1 VAWHSRAVAVG
12 RHERFEELRPRLV
25 ALFGEGEALTS
36 VFAVLTLMEMAWH
49 DCYGE
54 VTPPASVMDDVL
66 RCSPGTLAGLVHA
79 AQLAVIDRRDLRL
92 QADQIGD

>member
-1 VAWHSRAVAVG
+1 MTVG

-25 ALFGEGEALTS
+25 ALFGEGEVLPS

-54 VTPPASVMDDVL
+54 VTPPAAVIDDVL
-66 RCSPGTLAGLVHA
+66 HCCGGTLAGLVDA
-79 AQLAVIDRRDLRL
+79 AELAVIDRRDLRL
-92 QADQIGD
+92 RAARLEH